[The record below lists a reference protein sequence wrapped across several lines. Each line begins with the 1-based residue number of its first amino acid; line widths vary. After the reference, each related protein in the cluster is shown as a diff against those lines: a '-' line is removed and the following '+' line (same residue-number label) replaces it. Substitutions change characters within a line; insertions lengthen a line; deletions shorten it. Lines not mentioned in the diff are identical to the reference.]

1 MDIEL
6 PGSTLL
12 SSLNLLNDSYFES
25 GWIEAGGSLDFPI
38 GKEFFDLQIM
48 EGEALETF
56 VGTGNI
62 DLPIWTETFSH
73 LQIYFLDGSIDF
85 SASAW
90 ASLTV
95 TYIFDSDTPSRE
107 DSWSSIKAIY

>member
-1 MDIEL
+1 
-6 PGSTLL
+6 
-12 SSLNLLNDSYFES
+12 
-25 GWIEAGGSLDFPI
+25 LDFPI